1 MMVVEDGVE
10 TAKEYKLFPKQV
22 PATAT
27 EGLETIEAICSINA
41 ATAVYLNLLKKRV
54 RF

>member
-10 TAKEYKLFPKQV
+10 TVKEYKLFPKQV

-27 EGLETIEAICSINA
+27 EGLETIQYICSINA
-41 ATAVYLNLLKKRV
+41 ATAVYLNLLHNK
-54 RF
+54 